1 MMRTLTLTLVALTA
15 LSACTKNPW
24 GNRQLFDGQYF
35 RTQAGGIKEDRTQF
49 VVTVHDAG
57 RSLVG
62 ARMAA
67 VTRANQYCVQ
77 QFGRSD
83 LTWDVEPEVEDA
95 LLPISNG
102 DLIMKGTCDGWQ

>member
-1 MMRTLTLTLVALTA
+1 MRTITLTLVALTT

-35 RTQAGGIKEDRTQF
+35 RVQASANKEDRTQF

-67 VTRANQYCVQ
+67 VTRANQYCVT

-83 LTWDVEPEVEDA
+83 LVWEVSPEVEDA
-95 LLPISNG
+95 QLPIANG
-102 DLIMKGTCDGWQ
+102 DLILRGTCDGWQ